1 MIEIEKKDTIL
12 LLLVIGSIIT
22 IIFGI
27 LVAGLGLSLVMEAGG
42 GIIALMAIGVIV
54 ITTIIFPLVI
64 IIFNVIALKAL
75 DNNKNAGTAFGI
87 ISIILCMITLLF
99 CIFYMVVIGLVPG
112 DVANI
117 VAAIRGFLVGCIVG
131 QIIVLIGLILDFSY
145 QSSK

>member
-12 LLLVIGSIIT
+12 LLLVIGSIMT

-27 LVAGLGLSLVMEAGG
+27 VVVSLGLSLVQESG
-42 GIIALMAIGVIV
+42 GIIALMAMGVIV
-54 ITTIIFPLVI
+54 ITTIIFPMVI

-75 DNNKNAGTAFGI
+75 DSNKNAGTAFGI
-87 ISIILCMITLLF
+87 ISIILCMITILF

-117 VAAIRGFLVGCIVG
+117 VAIIRGFLVGCIVG
-131 QIIVLIGLILDFSY
+131 QIIVLIGLILNFSY

>member
-1 MIEIEKKDTIL
+1 M
-12 LLLVIGSIIT
+12 VIGSIIT

-27 LVAGLGLSLVMEAGG
+27 LVAGLDLSLVMEAGG

-117 VAAIRGFLVGCIVG
+117 VAAIHGFLVGCIIG
-131 QIIVLIGLILDFSY
+131 QIIVLIGLILNFSY